1 MKTKL
6 FWILLLVF
14 FLGLLI
20 ATHGEPPEVPQAAAL
35 PERTFYFAATTLDNG
50 VESDYSN
57 EVMSTNPWPVL
68 AWDGVTNA
76 TGYAIHRGQESGIY
90 TNTWETGTTNT
101 QFSVPRPMP
110 RTNTV
115 INITSHRAT
124 NLQYRTSRDGPWLLT
139 GYTNR
144 AWTNPA
150 WGNFRE
156 WRGMGSRSYRPAT
169 VYISRRVE

>member
-1 MKTKL
+1 MKAKL
-6 FWILLLVF
+6 FWILLLAF

-20 ATHGEPPEVPQAAAL
+20 ATHGESPEVPQAAAL

-90 TNTWETGTTNT
+90 TNTWKTGTTNT
-101 QFSVPRPMP
+101 QFTVPKPAP
-110 RTNTV
+110 LTNEYITV
-115 INITSHRAT
+115 TSYRAT
-124 NLQYRTSRDGPWLLT
+124 NIQYRTGPGSPWVLA
-139 GYTNR
+139 GYTSNQ
-144 AWTNPA
+144 WKNPA
-150 WGNFRE
+150 WTFRQ
-156 WRGMGSRSYRPAT
+156 WRGMGARSYRPAT
-169 VYISRRVE
+169 VYIHRRLE